1 MLVIWR
7 PTKSNHSWCATVTQ
21 IRALEVATLRPFWPL
36 AFLQGKGT
44 SWVAPAVSLFICW
57 SCVGLGGRGA
67 CGAFKPCVGFSHAV
81 SVRFTCHWTLLDQ
94 MDAAHGIWVG
104 RGHGTSAAVG
114 VARHKTG
121 RTEQLNREQGERLAR
136 ARAREKTGL
145 LFTCHWTSLDFK
157 RGRRQRSRINRR
169 REGLLTRSAGP
180 PH

>member
-1 MLVIWR
+1 
-7 PTKSNHSWCATVTQ
+7 
-21 IRALEVATLRPFWPL
+21 
-36 AFLQGKGT
+36 
-44 SWVAPAVSLFICW
+44 
-57 SCVGLGGRGA
+57 
-67 CGAFKPCVGFSHAV
+67 
-81 SVRFTCHWTLLDQ
+81 

-114 VARHKTG
+114 VTRHKTG
-121 RTEQLNREQGERLAR
+121 RTEQKNREQGERLAR